1 MVPEG
6 FIFGCSWR
14 VCLSANRSGAR
25 TAKTGEHEPMQK
37 LGLFLALAL
46 LAGPALAG
54 EVDISVGPGGQYQ
67 HLRDAVAVANAD
79 PNPSNTYVI
88 NLAPGVYLNDFPA
101 PIVRP
106 MVIQTDPSIAQTGA
120 VLRATVP
127 LPNAKAILLTFAS
140 LTVRGIEFTGA
151 YIDDS
156 LGGNGAAIRDQNPE
170 GTPAA
175 LVVDNSLFH
184 DNQAGI
190 VQGDDSAETVT
201 IVNSQFIN
209 NGNPDICCFTH
220 GVYIDEAASLTVT
233 GSLFCGQLIGHE
245 VKSRAAQTT
254 VMGSQIYSGEGAPA
268 NSGCRIGN
276 ASFDIQIANGGVA
289 SIRGNQLVQGP
300 SAQNHKIVSYGA
312 EGVNF
317 ATNSLSVANNNFVST
332 ANSIAV
338 SDLSYLYVAPCVP
351 VQLAG
356 NTFSGISEIVDPPSC
371 VAPGAPP
378 PPPPPLSPDGSI
390 ISGGTGSLQTTD
402 GTWTFGPAAANRP
415 GEWEIFLNGSWAAGG
430 ISAELEVANGGQIY
444 AETASGNWYFWQ
456 NGGWALTAN
465 PNPSSPPPL
474 SPDGSIISGG
484 TGSLQTTNGTWT
496 FGPAAANRP
505 GEWEIFLNGSW
516 AAGGISA
523 ELEVA
528 NGGQIYA
535 ETASGNWYFWQN
547 GGWALT
553 ANPNPSSPPP
563 LSPDGSIISG
573 GTGSLQTADGTWT
586 FGPAAA
592 NRPGEWEIFLNG
604 YWSAGGI
611 SAELEVANGGQMYAE
626 TAAGSWFMW
635 QNGGWVLTA
644 KPNPQ

>member
-1 MVPEG
+1 MGGKGPFWAAAGVYLGP
-6 FIFGCSWR
+6 
-14 VCLSANRSGAR
+14 
-25 TAKTGEHEPMQK
+25 GEWASNCRRWGGTMQK
-37 LGLFLALAL
+37 LALFLALAL

-54 EVDISVGPGGQYQ
+54 EVDITVGPGGQYQ
-67 HLRDAVAVANAD
+67 HLSDAVAVANAD

-88 NLAPGVYLNDFPA
+88 NLAPGVYLNDFSD

-120 VLRATVP
+120 VLQATVP

-170 GTPAA
+170 GTLAA
-175 LVVDNSLFH
+175 LVVENSVIY

-190 VQGDDSAETVT
+190 LQGNDSAETVM

-268 NSGCRIGN
+268 DSGCRIGN
-276 ASFDIQIANGGVA
+276 ASFDIEIANGGVA
-289 SIRGNQLVQGP
+289 VIRGNQLVQGP

-317 ATNSLSVANNNFVST
+317 TTNSLIVANNTFTST
-332 ANSIAV
+332 ANSIAI
-338 SDLSYLYVAPCVP
+338 SDPPCVP

-356 NTFSGISEIVDPPSC
+356 NAFSGTSEIVDPPSC
-371 VAPGAPP
+371 VAPGGGAS

-390 ISGGTGSLQTTD
+390 ISAGAGSLQTTD

-415 GEWEIFLNGSWAAGG
+415 GEWEIFLNGYWAA
-430 ISAELEVANGGQIY
+430 S
-444 AETASGNWYFWQ
+444 
-456 NGGWALTAN
+456 
-465 PNPSSPPPL
+465 
-474 SPDGSIISGG
+474 
-484 TGSLQTTNGTWT
+484 
-496 FGPAAANRP
+496 
-505 GEWEIFLNGSW
+505 
-516 AAGGISA
+516 
-523 ELEVA
+523 
-528 NGGQIYA
+528 
-535 ETASGNWYFWQN
+535 
-547 GGWALT
+547 
-553 ANPNPSSPPP
+553 
-563 LSPDGSIISG
+563 
-573 GTGSLQTADGTWT
+573 
-586 FGPAAA
+586 
-592 NRPGEWEIFLNG
+592 
-604 YWSAGGI
+604 GI

-626 TAAGSWFMW
+626 TASGNWYIW
-635 QNGGWVLTA
+635 QNGGWAVTA
-644 KPNPQ
+644 NPNPQ